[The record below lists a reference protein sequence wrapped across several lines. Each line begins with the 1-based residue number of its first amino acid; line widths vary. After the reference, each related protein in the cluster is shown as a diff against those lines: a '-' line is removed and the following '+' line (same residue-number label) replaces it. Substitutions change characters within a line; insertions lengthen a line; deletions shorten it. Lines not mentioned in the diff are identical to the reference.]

1 MEISKPKNNKD
12 LSLNAFTNQ
21 VKKVE
26 KTVNEINK
34 SSNFKNKIFKD
45 SNLTKKLAEAIFN
58 ADITVY
64 PKYKLIDAGGTILIE
79 TSAGEFKSLGLQ
91 HMSEEGVLCN
101 DLETFIKWED
111 FSK

>member
-1 MEISKPKNNKD
+1 MKQ
-12 LSLNAFTNQ
+12 F
-21 VKKVE
+21 
-26 KTVNEINK
+26 NE
-34 SSNFKNKIFKD
+34 KIFKEVKRD
-45 SNLTKKLAEAIFN
+45 RITTSNIFKSTSGSDLTKKLAEAIFN

-79 TSAGEFKSLGLQ
+79 TSAGEFKSLGLH
-91 HMSEEGVLCN
+91 HMSEEGVLCD

>member
-1 MEISKPKNNKD
+1 M
-12 LSLNAFTNQ
+12 NQ
-21 VKKVE
+21 FNHQE
-26 KTVNEINK
+26 
-34 SSNFKNKIFKD
+34 KIFKKVQKAEHNLFKNSSSSSRTQGSD
-45 SNLTKKLAEAIFN
+45 LTKKLAEAIFN
-58 ADITVY
+58 ADITIY

-79 TSAGEFKSLGLQ
+79 TSAGEFKSLGLH

>member
-1 MEISKPKNNKD
+1 M
-12 LSLNAFTNQ
+12 NQ
-21 VKKVE
+21 FNHQE
-26 KTVNEINK
+26 
-34 SSNFKNKIFKD
+34 KIFKKVQKAEH
-45 SNLTKKLAEAIFN
+45 NLFKSSSSSSSSSRTQGSDLTRKLAEAIFN
-58 ADITVY
+58 ADITIY

-79 TSAGEFKSLGLQ
+79 TSAGEFKSLGLH

>member
-1 MEISKPKNNKD
+1 MNK
-12 LSLNAFTNQ
+12 F
-21 VKKVE
+21 
-26 KTVNEINK
+26 NEQE
-34 SSNFKNKIFKD
+34 KIFKKVQKAEYNLFKSSSRTQGSD
-45 SNLTKKLAEAIFN
+45 LTKKLAEAIFN
-58 ADITVY
+58 ADITIY

-79 TSAGEFKSLGLQ
+79 TSAGEFKSLGLH